1 MYVESAKG
9 LSNIQQNVQSSNK
22 CWSVEGNLE
31 CIMFMWEVL
40 ECFAFIFPLQRRS
53 NYQNTRDKIASHASE
68 LASSSAASP
77 TRTASSSEE
86 DPLMEPDASKGAS
99 SSSLNKSNEENIDPT
114 YQIPADGD
122 HSDED
127 VFAAV
132 TPSKPSTSHGHA
144 NGGPPG
150 EKNLT
155 PLTRSEKGMILWI
168 WENTCIIYWYIVISA
183 CLIYSL
189 PYLPA

>member
-1 MYVESAKG
+1 
-9 LSNIQQNVQSSNK
+9 
-22 CWSVEGNLE
+22 
-31 CIMFMWEVL
+31 
-40 ECFAFIFPLQRRS
+40 
-53 NYQNTRDKIASHASE
+53 
-68 LASSSAASP
+68 
-77 TRTASSSEE
+77 
-86 DPLMEPDASKGAS
+86 MEPDASKGAS

-132 TPSKPSTSHGHA
+132 TPSKPSTS
-144 NGGPPG
+144 GGRADGGLPG

-155 PLTRSEKGMILWI
+155 PLTRSEKGIILWI

-189 PYLPA
+189 FMLKEKGNRFWTDLYKYASNDAQQDYWLKPKGSIEEPEVLIHVEMIINLKAQTTCMKFISWTQNGNENCNLCF